1 MAIRYDDWVKRPNEE
16 LEYNPEQILELKKCI
31 EDPFYFLKYVKIVS
45 LDRGEV
51 PFEPYDYQLDLLKKF
66 QKHRFNIAL
75 CSRQSGKA
83 LSIKTPI
90 LLSNGKFVDL
100 EHIKVGDI
108 IIGKNGLPT
117 KVIFSTD
124 IMYNHNC
131 YEITFD
137 NNEKIIADED
147 HLWKVNSSNFCKRNG
162 KEIIKNIEKVL
173 TTKEIFKKKKQ
184 FDNYKKKSNIYI
196 DINDEIYMEKKNL
209 LVDPYILGL
218 WLGDGNKRDGRITLH
233 IDDYYDIS
241 ELVKSKNFKVSEF
254 RPDKR
259 KITTGNFNI
268 YNLLPLL
275 KKINVYKNKHIPFDY
290 LNSSIDQRLDL
301 LRGLMDSDGSCDK
314 KGSCEFYQKD
324 KNFINDFRYLLSTLG
339 IKSRI
344 REKKINGTIYYTVSF
359 TTTKYIVFNLER
371 KRLRQ
376 FFCKDHPKN
385 KRLYIK
391 SIKKVDSVPVKC
403 IQVDNKDKLFVCGK
417 SLIPTHNTTIVSIYA
432 LWFAIF
438 HSDKTIGIV
447 SNKESSAKMILA
459 RVKRMYESLPVWL
472 KPGVTEYAK
481 TATTFDN
488 NSRLIIAATSPDAMR
503 GEAVNLLICD
513 EFAFVDGHKAEEFW
527 SANYPT
533 ISSSKQSKIIV
544 ISTPNGMFNIFHRLY
559 TQAER
564 KKNSFIHTKISW
576 ESVPGRDKEWALEQ
590 LKNLGEQQFAQEF
603 AVEFLGST
611 NTLINTVTLDTLLSG
626 IKQPKI
632 VDLNG
637 KLKIYEKPKEGA
649 QYVIGVDPAK
659 GTGENNSVM
668 QVLRVD
674 SLSPVRMKQVAV
686 FKDNNTDVY
695 NFSEILNR
703 LSKYYNNSLLMVENN
718 GEGSAVIERIW
729 WEYEN
734 EGLVN
739 TGAKTI
745 NLGIRASRTTKPKA
759 ILLMKKLIEDGSVA
773 LYDSD
778 TIEELASFIE
788 ENGKFF
794 GKDKPDDC
802 VSALY
807 WAIYVLNMNVFDES
821 FTFVE
826 KKEEDDCWGILSDI
840 EDTVENWDWSWL
852 DKGSLID

>member
-51 PFEPYDYQLDLLKKF
+51 LFEPYKYQLDLLEKF
-66 QKHRFNIAL
+66 RKHRFNIAL
-75 CSRQSGKA
+75 CSRQSGK
-83 LSIKTPI
+83 
-90 LLSNGKFVDL
+90 
-100 EHIKVGDI
+100 
-108 IIGKNGLPT
+108 
-117 KVIFSTD
+117 
-124 IMYNHNC
+124 
-131 YEITFD
+131 
-137 NNEKIIADED
+137 
-147 HLWKVNSSNFCKRNG
+147 
-162 KEIIKNIEKVL
+162 
-173 TTKEIFKKKKQ
+173 
-184 FDNYKKKSNIYI
+184 
-196 DINDEIYMEKKNL
+196 
-209 LVDPYILGL
+209 
-218 WLGDGNKRDGRITLH
+218 
-233 IDDYYDIS
+233 
-241 ELVKSKNFKVSEF
+241 
-254 RPDKR
+254 
-259 KITTGNFNI
+259 
-268 YNLLPLL
+268 
-275 KKINVYKNKHIPFDY
+275 
-290 LNSSIDQRLDL
+290 
-301 LRGLMDSDGSCDK
+301 
-314 KGSCEFYQKD
+314 
-324 KNFINDFRYLLSTLG
+324 
-339 IKSRI
+339 
-344 REKKINGTIYYTVSF
+344 
-359 TTTKYIVFNLER
+359 
-371 KRLRQ
+371 
-376 FFCKDHPKN
+376 
-385 KRLYIK
+385 
-391 SIKKVDSVPVKC
+391 
-403 IQVDNKDKLFVCGK
+403 
-417 SLIPTHNTTIVSIYA
+417 TTIVSIYA

-488 NSRLIIAATSPDAMR
+488 NSRMIIAATSPDAMR
-503 GEAVNLLICD
+503 GEAVNLLVCD

-564 KKNSFIHTKISW
+564 NKNSFIHTKISW

-611 NTLINTVTLDTLLSG
+611 NTVINTVTLDTLLSS

-632 VDLNG
+632 VDLND

-668 QVLRVD
+668 QVLRID
-674 SLSPVRMKQVAV
+674 SLSPVRMKQVCT
-686 FKDNNTDVY
+686 FRDNNTDVY

-739 TGAKTI
+739 TGAKSI

-759 ILLMKKLIEDGSVA
+759 ILLMKKLIEDGSVV

-807 WAIYVLNMNVFDES
+807 WAIYVLNMNVFDET

-826 KKEEDDCWGILSDI
+826 KVEKDDCWGILSDI
-840 EDTVENWDWSWL
+840 EDSVDSWDWSWL
-852 DKGSLID
+852 DSSSLTD